1 MAIASSTFINAQ
13 VRTHV
18 NPHGGLKPPL
28 CPMSMRVHAEF
39 GPTLI
44 LTED

>member
-1 MAIASSTFINAQ
+1 MMQIE

-18 NPHGGLKPPL
+18 NPHGGLKQ
-28 CPMSMRVHAEF
+28 SEGIQVDEREQAF